1 MTSLQLVADCEN
13 CFGLCCVVPAFSAS
27 ADFAIDK
34 AAGVA
39 CPNLAADFRCS
50 IHPRL
55 REEGF
60 AGCTV
65 YDCFGAGQRVSQV
78 TFGGQDWQQAPETA
92 EQMYEVFPIM
102 RALHELLWY
111 LNETLSLQA
120 AGPIHGELRVTFDEI
135 ERLTDNTPD
144 ALLSLDVSAL
154 RAGVNALLTRTSDL
168 VRAAVPDQQNHRGA
182 DLIGANLRGADLRGA
197 NLRGARLIAAD
208 LGGADLRMADVIG
221 ADFRAA
227 NLSGADLT
235 EILFLTQ
242 AQLNAARG
250 DRQTRLPS
258 SLVRPTHWQ
267 RSQTRS

>member
-1 MTSLQLVADCEN
+1 MTSLKLAADCEN

-55 REEGF
+55 RLEGF

-65 YDCFGAGQRVSQV
+65 YDCFGAGQHVSQV
-78 TFGGQDWQQAPETA
+78 TFGGQDWQGAPETA

-111 LNETLSLQA
+111 LTEAITLQA
-120 AGPIHGELRVTFDEI
+120 ARPIHGELRLAYDETD
-135 ERLTDNTPD
+135 RLANSSAD
-144 ALLSLDVSAL
+144 ALLGLDVAAH
-154 RAGVNALLTRTSDL
+154 RDDVNALLIRTSDL
-168 VRAAVPDQQNHRGA
+168 VRAAVPGQQNHRGA

-208 LGGADLRMADVIG
+208 LGDADLKMADVIG

-242 AQLNAARG
+242 SQLNAARG
-250 DRQTRLPS
+250 DGHTRLAS
-258 SLVRPTHWQ
+258 SLVRPTHW
-267 RSQTRS
+267 